1 MLPSSTLPNTP
12 ELGLMRVGA
21 THESEDGPHTPHLT
35 LQTRFEASPLNRFVE
50 VAQVSSAALTEQAWG
65 DLPRSL
71 PRTISQPRRPWPGGL
86 PGCFP
91 EGSWRLPGSFPD
103 TSQKLPG
110 SFPEASRKPPGSFPD
125 RFPENF
131 PENFPERTSEG
142 LFSYSI
148 VQNPTFSA
156 LEKFPGKFPGNLPGR
171 PPSLPGRLPRRP
183 PRLPR
188 RLPESFPAPPQGTT
202 NLR

>member
-1 MLPSSTLPNTP
+1 MRPFGPLHKNSTCNQHSCEGAARTKQHLPWMLTSSTLPNTP

-65 DLPRSL
+65 DQPRSL
-71 PRTISQPRRPWPGGL
+71 PGTFFQPRRPRPGGL

-91 EGSWRLPGSFPD
+91 EGSWKLPGSFPD

-110 SFPEASRKPPGSFPD
+110 SFPEVLGIGR
-125 RFPENF
+125 R
-131 PENFPERTSEG
+131 
-142 LFSYSI
+142 
-148 VQNPTFSA
+148 A
-156 LEKFPGKFPGNLPGR
+156 L
-171 PPSLPGRLPRRP
+171 
-183 PRLPR
+183 
-188 RLPESFPAPPQGTT
+188 
-202 NLR
+202 